1 MSVAGNFFAA
11 SDGERRKRRRGKDMS
26 DIEGRIYFDHA
37 ATTPLDEEVF
47 EKMRPY
53 YTEIF
58 GNADSPHS
66 FGREAV
72 RGVDAARDKVAEL
85 IGAAPKEIYFTSGGT
100 ESDNWAIIGGAHA
113 AKDGRDEGKSRGTE
127 RARGQEG
134 ARARERSAGR
144 MRVLISSVEHHA
156 ALSAGERLKEEGYSV
171 EYLPVNREGRVE
183 LRTLERALGP
193 DVGLVAVMAAN
204 NETGTVQPVKE
215 LAAAAHANG
224 SLFFTDA
231 VQAAPYRKIDVSDW
245 GADMLSFSAHKFYGP
260 KGCGVL
266 YVRSGVKIGKLV
278 SGGEQERPSIVGL
291 AAAYEK
297 TVGTLEKNNAKI
309 SGFKE
314 LFLKKVFSEIDGVKL
329 NGTAELPGIVNLCFE
344 GIDNAAF
351 LYNMDLH
358 GAAVSA
364 GSACAAASIKPS
376 HVLLAMGLSE
386 REARS
391 SVRFSFGRDNTAEEI
406 LRGARLTKE
415 IVDRLR
421 GII

>member
-1 MSVAGNFFAA
+1 
-11 SDGERRKRRRGKDMS
+11 MS

-278 SGGEQERPSIVGL
+278 SGGER
-291 AAAYEK
+291 
-297 TVGTLEKNNAKI
+297 
-309 SGFKE
+309 
-314 LFLKKVFSEIDGVKL
+314 
-329 NGTAELPGIVNLCFE
+329 
-344 GIDNAAF
+344 
-351 LYNMDLH
+351 
-358 GAAVSA
+358 
-364 GSACAAASIKPS
+364 
-376 HVLLAMGLSE
+376 GLSL
-386 REARS
+386 
-391 SVRFSFGRDNTAEEI
+391 I
-406 LRGARLTKE
+406 H
-415 IVDRLR
+415 I
-421 GII
+421 

>member
-1 MSVAGNFFAA
+1 
-11 SDGERRKRRRGKDMS
+11 MS

-156 ALSAGERLKEEGYSV
+156 ALSAGERLKE
-171 EYLPVNREGRVE
+171 
-183 LRTLERALGP
+183 
-193 DVGLVAVMAAN
+193 GLVAVMAAN

-278 SGGEQERPSIVGL
+278 SGGEQERGLRGGTTNVPSIVGL

>member
-1 MSVAGNFFAA
+1 
-11 SDGERRKRRRGKDMS
+11 MS

-278 SGGEQERPSIVGL
+278 SGGEQERGLRGGTTNVPSIVGL

-415 IVDRLR
+415 IVDRLS